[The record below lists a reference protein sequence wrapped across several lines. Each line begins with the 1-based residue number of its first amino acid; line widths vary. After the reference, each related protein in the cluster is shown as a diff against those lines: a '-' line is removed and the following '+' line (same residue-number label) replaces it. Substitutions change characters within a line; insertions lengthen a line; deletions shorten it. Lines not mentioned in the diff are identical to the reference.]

1 MYGVERAVVA
11 LARAVGRVDGRAM
24 LADSG
29 RVGVGAGNAVV
40 LRSGPLG
47 AVMFSGKSHAV

>member
-1 MYGVERAVVA
+1 MYGVERSVVA

-24 LADSG
+24 LADIG
-29 RVGVGAGNAVV
+29 RVGVSAGDAVV